1 MKTTWIHGL
10 LASLALAS
18 LSGGASAGEPAQ
30 DHPIACQLDALSAS
44 DRARHDKLMVA
55 LSEDVREVKELP
67 NGYAFRLPTD
77 SKRLAEVGEWISL
90 ERQCCPFF
98 NFDLQWSAVDAAP
111 WLHITGT
118 REVKAFLAQTKIV
131 HRG

>member
-10 LASLALAS
+10 AASLALAS
-18 LSGGASAGEPAQ
+18 LSGGAAQAAPAE
-30 DHPIACQLDALSAS
+30 HPIACQLAALSAS
-44 DRARHDKLMVA
+44 DRVSHDQLMVA
-55 LSEDVREVKELP
+55 LTENVREVKELP

-77 SKRLAEVGEWISL
+77 AKKLAQVGEWISL

-98 NFDLQWSAVDAAP
+98 NFDLQWSADDSAP

-118 REVKAFLAQTKIV
+118 REVKAFLAQAKIV